1 MKRRIKCDRTE
12 PHCLKC
18 RKKGVECPGFSV
30 RYRFN
35 DGVASRGH
43 LKGKNTP
50 GEQSEGEKNFEAVPL
65 QTGELK
71 WIEERPPVSYNRKGV
86 DRAMQEEVSEV
97 ENCESSGAALST
109 FIGVRG
115 GVPGALDSI
124 RWDNIYIDRST
135 TMLSPIEFL
144 DAKTCFLFSHCISIL
159 PSLFQSPKLTLA
171 S

>member
-18 RKKGVECPGFSV
+18 RKKGLECPGFSV

-50 GEQSEGEKNFEAVPL
+50 NEQNEGEKIFETVPL

-71 WIEERPPVSYNRKGV
+71 WIEERRPASYNREGV
-86 DRAMQEEVSEV
+86 DRGMQDEVSQV
-97 ENCESSGAALST
+97 ESGESSRAALSR
-109 FIGVRG
+109 FIGVRDKE
-115 GVPGALDSI
+115 PGILDSI
-124 RWDNIYIDRST
+124 QWNNIYIDTSP
-135 TMLSPIEFL
+135 TMLNPVEFL
-144 DAKTCFLFSHCISIL
+144 DAKTRFLFSHCISLL
-159 PSLFQSPKLTLA
+159 PTFPSPQAKIT
-171 S
+171 